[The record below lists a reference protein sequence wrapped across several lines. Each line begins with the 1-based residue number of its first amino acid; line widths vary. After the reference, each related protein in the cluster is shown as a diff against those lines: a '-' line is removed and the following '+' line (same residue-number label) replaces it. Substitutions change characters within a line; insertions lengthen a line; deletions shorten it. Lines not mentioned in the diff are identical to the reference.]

1 MADASLSTLVSYPAL
16 IPYEEALEKNPY
28 DVKGWTGYLAEI
40 DEALDVLSEKFDDL
54 VRARSTGSGNGS
66 KKKGRNAA
74 SSVEVGGRTIRLDVV
89 AAGSGGSSG
98 PVYILTREIRA
109 LQSAR
114 NQVSERALSLLPGS
128 YKLWWDYLQ
137 FRSDVQS
144 GGTVRGGDSV
154 APTGAPNPDQALASS
169 GSHQAYR
176 ATVSAYERSLVRCNK
191 YPRIWLSYITYV
203 IRFDPTCN
211 PTNVRRLFD
220 RCLLALPAT
229 QHQKIWDEYLCWATC
244 SMPPWLES
252 SNVGRDMLGPVCSL
266 LKKGKLYDAAGSDN
280 DDVHGTA
287 IPPETILRII
297 RRYVHSFDPSAREL
311 LADLCLQHERWGE
324 GAVTLVSILNDA
336 GYLSPRGTTRHEMW
350 LRFAEVATEHP
361 LEVRRAG
368 VDFNSI
374 VRAAIGGSA
383 NGATAADGWEVFDH
397 LPSKEEPGGGVAAQ
411 SSKDGA
417 ENGADASSN
426 ADGSGGGATRSTTSP
441 SNLANL
447 GELEGTLWTKL
458 ANYHINSGEFELAR
472 SIYEEAMESVSRVR
486 DFSLIFDEYMKFEE
500 GVVEAMMELME
511 EEVEDDEEDGGG
523 ANADCEEG
531 SSSLG
536 TDGSG
541 VDEDYDILLGDA
553 YAKGRPRPLVDD
565 VDDDDDSPASADIEL
580 ALARAEN
587 LTSRR
592 PILLNRVL
600 LRQNPH
606 NVGEWTKR
614 STLYLKLGQ
623 TRQAIGALEEAFR
636 SVKAGR
642 SVNGA
647 PSMLWTSLATIY
659 EEKEKDVAAARR
671 IYERACRDGEYA
683 FRDTDDLAQLWA
695 GWVEFELRHENWDSA
710 LSVARQSVSNPEPER
725 QNRVTRGLGR
735 SLRLWGLLLDL
746 EESLGTIQT
755 TKDAYNRVIET
766 KVATPSHILNF
777 ASFLTEHKYFEESF
791 NAYERG
797 VELFPFPH
805 PGAKLVWKTYL
816 DSFLKRYEGTKI
828 PRTRELFDRC
838 LENCPPDQASDFFLS
853 YGSFEEQYG
862 LTKRALAVYEKMC
875 TTLPAEEKFSAYQLF
890 VAKTVKY
897 LGVTTTRPLYE
908 RAIAA
913 LEDEPAAK
921 MCLEFANMETSL
933 GEIERARTA
942 LTYGAQLADPRRFPE
957 YWSKWHDFEVQNGN
971 EETFREMLRIKRSV
985 QAAFSTVNYNAA
997 EMGAGAPKAEPLSDD
1012 KALAEIAAREG
1023 VKMNEQPRI
1032 GGFIQGKRTQEM
1044 KDLEEVERRAA
1055 KIARR
1060 IEGNTGAV
1068 VGSGRDDIDLDDD
1081 DDDDDDD
1088 SENDAGQAAVGNVET
1103 KAIPAAVYGGLAVDK

>member
-1 MADASLSTLVSYPAL
+1 MGDTSLALSTLVSYPAL
-16 IPYEEALEKNPY
+16 IPYEEALEKNAY
-28 DVKGWTGYLAEI
+28 DVKGWTGYLNEI
-40 DEALDVLSEKFDDL
+40 GEILDVLGDKFNEL
-54 VRARSTGSGNGS
+54 ARGSTGSSRGKK
-66 KKKGRNAA
+66 KKKGGSAAA
-74 SSVEVGGRTIRLDVV
+74 SSVEVGGRTIRLDT
-89 AAGSGGSSG
+89 AAGGGLVSG
-98 PVYILTREIRA
+98 LTKEIRA

-114 NQVSERALSLLPGS
+114 NQVSERSLGLLPGS

-137 FRSDVQS
+137 FRSEVQS
-144 GGTVRGGDSV
+144 GGSVRGGESV
-154 APTGAPNPDQALASS
+154 APTGGPNPDQALASS
-169 GSHQAYR
+169 SSHQAYR

-203 IRFDPTCN
+203 IRFDPTCS

-229 QHQKIWDEYLCWATC
+229 QHQKVWDEYICWATR

-252 SNVGRDMLGPVCSL
+252 VGRDSLGPVCAL
-266 LKKGKLYDAAGSDN
+266 LKRGKLYDAAGSDN
-280 DDVHGTA
+280 DNVHGGGT
-287 IPPETILRII
+287 PPETILRIT

-324 GAVTLVSILNDA
+324 GSVTLVSILNDA
-336 GYLSPRGTTRHEMW
+336 AYLSPRGTTRHEMW

-368 VDFNSI
+368 VDFNAI

-383 NGATAADGWEVFDH
+383 SGATAADGWEVFDH
-397 LPSKEEPGGGVAAQ
+397 LPSKEEPGGGVAAP
-411 SSKDGA
+411 SSTKDDDG
-417 ENGADASSN
+417 EVGGNASS
-426 ADGSGGGATRSTTSP
+426 SGGGSATTRSTTSQ

-472 SIYEEAMESVSRVR
+472 SVYEEAMESVSRVR

-511 EEVEDDEEDGGG
+511 EEEDDEDAAGHG
-523 ANADCEEG
+523 ADCADGDSPLDTDEG
-531 SSSLG
+531 
-536 TDGSG
+536 DA
-541 VDEDYDILLGDA
+541 DEDYDILLGDA
-553 YAKGRPRPLVDD
+553 YAKSRPIVPVG
-565 VDDDDDSPASADIEL
+565 DDDEDSPASANIEL

-623 TRQAIGALEEAFR
+623 TRQAVGALEEAFR
-636 SVKAGR
+636 SVVAGR
-642 SVNGA
+642 SVNGS
-647 PSMLWTSLATIY
+647 PSVLWTSLATIY
-659 EEKEKDVAAARR
+659 EEKEKDIAAARKVYQR
-671 IYERACRDGEYA
+671 VCREGEYT
-683 FRDTDDLAQLWA
+683 FRDTDELAQLWA
-695 GWVEFELRHENWDSA
+695 GWVEFELRHESWDTA
-710 LSVARQSVSNPEPER
+710 LSVARQSVSNPEPEKR
-725 QNRVTRGLGR
+725 NRVTRGLSR

-746 EESLGTIQT
+746 EESLGTVQT
-755 TKDAYNRVIET
+755 AKDAYNRVIET
-766 KVATPSHILNF
+766 KVATPSHILNY
-777 ASFLTEHKYFEESF
+777 ASFLAEHKYFEESF

-805 PGAKLVWKTYL
+805 PGAKLIWKTYL
-816 DSFLKRYEGTKI
+816 DSFLTRYEGTKI

-838 LENCPPDQASDFFLS
+838 IEVCPPDQASDFFLS

-890 VAKTVKY
+890 IAKTVKY
-897 LGVTTTRPLYE
+897 LGVTATRPLYE
-908 RAIAA
+908 RAVAA

-921 MCLEFANMETSL
+921 MCLEFANMETTL

-957 YWSKWHDFEVQNGN
+957 YWSTWHDFEVESGN

-997 EMGAGAPKAEPLSDD
+997 EMGAGVPKAEPLSDD

-1032 GGFIQGKRTQEM
+1032 GGFVQGKRTQEM

-1055 KIARR
+1055 KISRK
-1060 IEGNTGAV
+1060 IEGGGGAV
-1068 VGSGRDDIDLDDD
+1068 VGGGGDEIDLDDD
-1081 DDDDDDD
+1081 EEDDD
-1088 SENDAGQAAVGNVET
+1088 SENAGDQVRVDVET
-1103 KAIPAAVYGGLAVDK
+1103 KAIPAAVYGGLAANK

>member
-1 MADASLSTLVSYPAL
+1 MADASLSTVVSYPAL

-28 DVKGWTGYLAEI
+28 DVKGWTGYLVEI
-40 DEALDVLSEKFDDL
+40 DETLDALGDKFDDL
-54 VRARSTGSGNGS
+54 VRGTSSTGSGAG
-66 KKKGRNAA
+66 KKGRNTA
-74 SSVEVGGRTIRLDVV
+74 SSVEVGGRTIRLDTDT
-89 AAGSGGSSG
+89 AASVGGGDGGSG
-98 PVYILTREIRA
+98 PVSTLTGEIKA

-114 NQVSERALSLLPGS
+114 NQVSERALCLLPGS

-137 FRSDVQS
+137 FRSEVQS
-144 GGTVRGGDSV
+144 GCSVRGGGSIV
-154 APTGAPNPDQALASS
+154 PTGGPNPDQALASS
-169 GSHQAYR
+169 ASHQAYR

-191 YPRIWLSYITYV
+191 YPRTWLSYITYV

-229 QHQKIWDEYLCWATC
+229 QHQKVWDEYVCWATR
-244 SMPPWLES
+244 SMPPWLE
-252 SNVGRDMLGPVCSL
+252 NNNLGKDVLGPVCSL
-266 LKKGKLYDAAGSDN
+266 LKKGKLYDAAGSGN
-280 DDVHGTA
+280 DDVYCSVM
-287 IPPETILRII
+287 PPETILRII

-324 GAVTLVSILNDA
+324 GGVALVSILNDA

-368 VDFNSI
+368 VDFNAI
-374 VRAAIGGSA
+374 IRAAIGGTAS
-383 NGATAADGWEVFDH
+383 GGSAADGWEVFDH
-397 LPSKEEPGGGVAAQ
+397 LPSKEELGGGVAAQ
-411 SSKDGA
+411 SSTQDGVG
-417 ENGADASSN
+417 NGVDPSSN
-426 ADGSGGGATRSTTSP
+426 TDGSGGGATSSSASQ
-441 SNLANL
+441 SNLASL

-458 ANYHINSGEFELAR
+458 ANFYINSGEFELAR
-472 SIYEEAMESVSRVR
+472 SVYEEAMESVSRVR

-500 GVVEAMMELME
+500 GVVEALMELME
-511 EEVEDDEEDGGG
+511 EEEDVEDGGG
-523 ANADCEEG
+523 GDADCTEG
-531 SSSLG
+531 AKSLESDGGG
-536 TDGSG
+536 T
-541 VDEDYDILLGDA
+541 DEDYDILLGDA
-553 YAKGRPRPLVDD
+553 YGKSRPRTLNGNA
-565 VDDDDDSPASADIEL
+565 DDDDSPASTDIEL

-587 LTSRR
+587 LTTRR

-623 TRQAIGALEEAFR
+623 TRQAIDALEEAFR
-636 SVKAGR
+636 SVKASR

-647 PSMLWTSLATIY
+647 PSVLWTSLAIIY
-659 EEKEKDVAAARR
+659 EEKEKDFAAARR
-671 IYERACRDGEYA
+671 IYHRACRDGEYA

-710 LSVARQSVSNPEPER
+710 LGVARQSVSNPKLER
-725 QNRVTRGLGR
+725 QNRITRGLGR

-746 EESLGTIQT
+746 EESLGTVQT

-805 PGAKLVWKTYL
+805 PGAQLIWKTYL
-816 DSFLKRYEGTKI
+816 DSFLKRYEGTKM

-838 LENCPPDQASDFFLS
+838 LEGCPPDQASEFFLS

-890 VAKTVKY
+890 IAKTVKY
-897 LGVTTTRPLYE
+897 LGVTATRPLYE

-913 LEDEPAAK
+913 LEDESSAK
-921 MCLEFANMETSL
+921 ICLEFANMETTL

-997 EMGAGAPKAEPLSDD
+997 EMGAGVPKVEPLSDD

-1032 GGFIQGKRTQEM
+1032 GGFVQGKRTQEM

-1060 IEGNTGAV
+1060 IEGNAGAV
-1068 VGSGRDDIDLDDD
+1068 VGTGRDDIIDLDDD
-1081 DDDDDDD
+1081 DY
-1088 SENDAGQAAVGNVET
+1088 SENDASQAGVPVTNANVET
-1103 KAIPAAVYGGLAVDK
+1103 KAIPASVYGGLADK